1 MPFESIELNLRRNR
15 IPYFSLRDKQQEK
28 RKIKNKL
35 KQFNKLLNSMH
46 LNFRKI
52 EIDLY
57 DGADDFEL
65 KINRNKIPQNK
76 SAKIICQNLKD
87 TGLISHRLY
96 KQIREALEPIA
107 KLPSLSTCI
116 KYKKKV
122 DNIWPIAQNEF
133 GSYIIDPKA
142 KITYVCEKYI
152 KNLKRYILNKRI
164 SYI

>member
-52 EIDLY
+52 EIDPF

-65 KINRNKIPQNK
+65 KINR
-76 SAKIICQNLKD
+76 
-87 TGLISHRLY
+87 
-96 KQIREALEPIA
+96 
-107 KLPSLSTCI
+107 
-116 KYKKKV
+116 
-122 DNIWPIAQNEF
+122 NEF

-142 KITYVCEKYI
+142 KITYVCDKYI